1 MLSPSAHRSPI
12 ALSRRRSGAAAVE
25 FALISIWLF
34 IIVMGTI
41 EVGRALMVVELL
53 NNAARSGA
61 RVGTLPGNYYTAVK
75 TEVDDVLKNAKLDL
89 PSREIDVKIDPRS
102 PSGYQ
107 AANSDSAFKTL
118 VAKDGGGQWVR
129 VEVTIPLKDVTWLP
143 TNWVMDSS
151 TNLSSVATMR
161 RE

>member
-1 MLSPSAHRSPI
+1 MLIPSAPHRPRNHG
-12 ALSRRRSGAAAVE
+12 RRRRGAAAVE

-61 RVGTLPGNYYTAVK
+61 RVGALPNNYYTAIK

-89 PSREIDVKIDPRS
+89 PSREIDVQVDPRS

-107 AANSDSAFKTL
+107 SANSDTAFKAL
-118 VAKDGGGQWVR
+118 VTKSGAGQWVR
-129 VEVTIPLKDVTWLP
+129 VEVRVPLSDVTWLP
-143 TNWVMDSS
+143 TNWVMSSS
-151 TNLSSVATMR
+151 TKLSSNATMR